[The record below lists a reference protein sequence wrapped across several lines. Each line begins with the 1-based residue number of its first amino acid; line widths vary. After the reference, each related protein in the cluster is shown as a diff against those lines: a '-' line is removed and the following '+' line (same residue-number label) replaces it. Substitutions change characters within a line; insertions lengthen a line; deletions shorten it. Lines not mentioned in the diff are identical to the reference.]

1 MSEPQPDPFHDP
13 QAVAACAQG
22 PARNVPGWA
31 DMLRMV
37 DLLLAERVPDDG
49 SVLVV
54 GAGGGL
60 ELRRFADA
68 HPKWRLVGIDPSS
81 EMLKLA
87 KATLGPLASRA
98 ELHEGYVD
106 AAPAG
111 PFDGATCL
119 LTLHFVAMEERRR
132 MLKEIRRRLRPE
144 APLVV
149 AHLSFSQAA
158 GERDAW
164 LQRYAAFIASS
175 GVEPAKAQAAAHAV
189 GARLPILSPEQD
201 ESMLREAGF
210 SNPQLFYAGL
220 AFRGWVG
227 YA

>member
-13 QAVAACAQG
+13 QAVAAYAQG

-119 LTLHFVAMEERRR
+119 LTLHFVAIEERRR

-175 GVEPAKAQAAAHAV
+175 GVEPAKARAAAQAV
-189 GARLPILSPEQD
+189 GARVPILAPGQD
-201 ESMLREAGF
+201 ETVLRGAGF

>member
-13 QAVAACAQG
+13 QAVAAYAQG

-111 PFDGATCL
+111 PFDGAACL
-119 LTLHFVAMEERRR
+119 LTLHFVAIEERRR

-149 AHLSFSQAA
+149 AHLSFSQAP